1 MKKTSQFLPHKR
13 RVSAALCA
21 LFILLG
27 GVQPASAQ
35 EKLKDIITAN
45 SGLILT
51 LVILTSASTV
61 TYITQG
67 LTDRL
72 LDKMFAD
79 TQHYMDNNAA
89 ALSLDIS
96 VGAGGSLDDLATMYG
111 LPPEEHARF
120 CARAHSER
128 ELLLEL
134 LSHEQITHEDARA
147 FVFAVLSPEQLERYQ

>member
-1 MKKTSQFLPHKR
+1 MKTSHSPHR
-13 RVSAALCA
+13 RRASAALCT
-21 LFILLG
+21 LLILLG
-27 GVQPASAQ
+27 SAQPASAQ

-45 SGLILT
+45 SGFILT

-67 LTDRL
+67 LTDRM

-79 TQHYMDNNAA
+79 TKHYMDNNAA

-111 LPPEEHARF
+111 LPPEEHALF
-120 CARAHSER
+120 CERAHAER
-128 ELLLEL
+128 DVLIEL

-147 FVFAVLSPEQLERYQ
+147 FVLAVLSPEQLERYQ

>member
-1 MKKTSQFLPHKR
+1 MSMRPSAGKR

-21 LFILLG
+21 LGILVG
-27 GVQPASAQ
+27 GAQPASAQ
-35 EKLKDIITAN
+35 GTLKEVITAN

-72 LDKMFAD
+72 LDQMFAD
-79 TQHYMDNNAA
+79 TQRYMHNNAA

-96 VGAGGSLDDLATMYG
+96 VGGGESLSDLATMYG
-111 LPPEEHARF
+111 LPPEEHERF
-120 CARAHSER
+120 CERAHTR
-128 ELLLEL
+128 RHALLDL
-134 LSHEQITHEDARA
+134 LSHEHITREDARA
-147 FVFAVLSPEQLERYQ
+147 FVLAVLSEEQLERYQ